1 MDIREIIL
9 EIVKDKFE
17 DAFGIVCTV
26 TAVDGTT
33 CTCSPIDD
41 SADIE
46 DVRLQAQTGNGI
58 LLVPPV
64 GSKVVVQMIN
74 DVEGVVVMYS
84 ELESIKFLDGSF
96 GGLIKINDLVT
107 KINAIQ
113 TDINNLKS
121 AFNSWVTVPNDGGA
135 ALKTA
140 AASWSGSNL
149 PTLNVN
155 DIQNDK
161 ITHGTV

>member
-9 EIVKDKFE
+9 EIVKEKFSS
-17 DAFGIVCTV
+17 AFGIICEV

-46 DVRLQAQTGNGI
+46 DVRLQTEAASGV
-58 LLVPPV
+58 LMVPVV

-74 DVEGVVVMYS
+74 DVEGVIVMYS
-84 ELESIKFLDGSF
+84 QIESIKFLDGSF

-113 TDINNLKS
+113 TDINNLKT

-140 AASWSGSNL
+140 AASWAGSSL
-149 PTLNVN
+149 PALNVN